1 MSYVDWEAWDAQWP
15 EVYAPSY
22 TYADAAKW
30 GKWRIEVD
38 LKNSIA
44 RRDEYRQSHD
54 KECLSNPDSNS
65 HKHLFE
71 ACMRLNNI
79 ITILTALRMST

>member
-15 EVYAPSY
+15 EVYAPAY
-22 TYADAAKW
+22 TYANASQW
-30 GKWRIEVD
+30 GPYTIQSELTK
-38 LKNSIA
+38 SIGF
-44 RRDEYRQSHD
+44 RDEYRQSHD
-54 KECLSNPDSNS
+54 KECLSNPGSDS

-71 ACMRLNNI
+71 ACMRLNNV